1 MKRLLSGIL
10 VMAPLSLFA
19 QGYQLNLQ
27 GTRQI
32 GKGSTGLADPRD
44 ATAVFTNP
52 GSMAFLSAND
62 VTVGV
67 SGVFSNG
74 TFTDANSNEVF
85 ESDNSLVTPFN
96 ASIAYGKQNSRFK
109 FGLSVYTPFGS
120 TMRWQEGAT
129 GRFETKEISLISIT
143 AQPTVSYRINSKLGI
158 GVGLMYTYGHVQI
171 YKDLPVQF
179 SDGRF
184 GTAEIDCK
192 ANGLGVNAGLYYAAT
207 NNLSFAFSYRSR
219 QNMNSS
225 KGTAT
230 FDVPASL
237 AANFPSQ
244 DVNAVLPLPQ
254 VFGLGASY
262 KPNKNWTINLE
273 GYLSDWSKYDTIKIN
288 FEEAPVA
295 GAMSSDL
302 IREYKQGFTLR
313 AGVEYKSDSKY
324 ELRAGAFY
332 TKSPIQEG
340 YVNPDVPDANR
351 INPSIGASYNFS
363 DRFRIDAALLAE
375 FVTRKDHNII
385 SGIDGTYKFNIF
397 IPSIGLTYK
406 L

>member
-10 VMAPLSLFA
+10 VMAPLSIFA

-32 GKGSTGLADPRD
+32 GKGSTGLADPTD

-62 VTVGV
+62 ITVGITGAI
-67 SGVFSNG
+67 SSG

-85 ESDNSLVTPFN
+85 ESDNPLVTPFN
-96 ASIAYGKQNSRFK
+96 ASVAYGKEKSKFK

-120 TMRWQEGAT
+120 TMRWQDGAA

-143 AQPTVSYRINSKLGI
+143 AQPTVSYRINSKLGL

-171 YKDLPVQF
+171 KKDLPVQF
-179 SDGRF
+179 GDGRF
-184 GTAEIDCK
+184 GTADIDCK
-192 ANGLGVNAGLYYAAT
+192 ANGFGVNAGLYFAAT
-207 NNLSFAFSYRSR
+207 DKLFFALTYRSR

-225 KGTAT
+225 TGTAT

-237 AANFPSQ
+237 ASNFPSQ
-244 DVNAVLPLPQ
+244 NVNAVLPLPQ
-254 VFGLGASY
+254 VFGIGASY
-262 KPNKNWTINLE
+262 KANKNWTVNLE
-273 GYLSDWSKYDTIKIN
+273 GYLSDWSKYDTIKIH
-288 FEEAPVA
+288 FEEAAVA

-302 IREYKQGFTLR
+302 IREYKQGVTVR
-313 AGVEYKSDSKY
+313 AGVEYKSNKKY

-332 TKSPIQEG
+332 SKSPIQEG
-340 YVNPDVPDANR
+340 YLNPDVPDANR

-363 DRFRIDAALLAE
+363 DKFRMDAALLAE
-375 FVTRKDHNII
+375 FVTREDHNVI
-385 SGIDGTYKFNIF
+385 SGIHGTYKFNILL
-397 IPSIGLTYK
+397 PSIGLTYK

>member
-1 MKRLLSGIL
+1 MKRLLSGFL
-10 VMAPLSLFA
+10 LLAPLSIFA

-32 GKGSTGLADPRD
+32 GKGSTGLADPTD

-52 GSMAFLSAND
+52 GNLSFLSAND
-62 VTVGV
+62 VTLGV
-67 SGVFSNG
+67 TGAISNG
-74 TFTDANSNEVF
+74 TFTDAKTNEVF
-85 ESDNSLVTPFN
+85 ESDNPLVTPFN
-96 ASIAYGKQNSRFK
+96 ASIAYGKEKSKLK
-109 FGLSVYTPFGS
+109 FGLSIYTPFGS
-120 TMRWQEGAT
+120 TMRWQDGAA

-143 AQPTVSYRINSKLGI
+143 AQPTVSYRITNKLGL

-171 YKDLPVQF
+171 KKDLPLQF
-179 SDGRF
+179 SDGTF
-184 GTAEIDCK
+184 GSADIDCK
-192 ANGLGVNAGLYYAAT
+192 ANGFGVNAGLYFAAT
-207 NNLSFAFSYRSR
+207 NKLSLALTYRSR
-219 QNMNSS
+219 QNMNTSS
-225 KGTAT
+225 GSAT
-230 FDVPASL
+230 FNVPTSVAS
-237 AANFPSQ
+237 NFPSQ
-244 DVNAVLPLPQ
+244 SVNALLPLPQ

-262 KPNKNWTINLE
+262 KPNKNWTVNVE

-288 FEEAPVA
+288 FEEAAVA

-302 IREYKQGFTLR
+302 IREYKTGLTIR
-313 AGVEYKSDSKY
+313 AGVEYRSDKKY
-324 ELRAGAFY
+324 ELRAGAFF

-363 DRFRIDAALLAE
+363 DKFRIDAALLAE
-375 FVTRKDHNII
+375 FISREDHNKV

-397 IPSIGLTYK
+397 LPSIGLTYK